1 MYTDPRDI
9 VFIVIQAPE
18 PKFATRIFNAAEG
31 ERGRTGGREDR
42 QPVLIDD
49 WTNSIC
55 ICAAALIFCLNIGE
69 RRLHK

>member
-49 WTNSIC
+49 
-55 ICAAALIFCLNIGE
+55 
-69 RRLHK
+69 